1 MKIKEIKYVP
11 YELVFASPF
20 KTSHTT
26 FERRKIFFLKVESD
40 TGLVGYGEAA
50 PLPEFGSESYAKAEK
65 KIAELNIEFA
75 GVELDS
81 CFVENRELFE
91 TLSNFPALRTGFE
104 QAVFSLLIKADK
116 SFFLKSLLNPVNS
129 YVVVN
134 GVLGIKPLEEFR
146 KDVEKKLDQ
155 GFTTLKLKAGDVNFE
170 NDYNRVK
177 LIRHLAGRTI
187 DLRIDVNG
195 KWSLQ
200 EAEKYFARLTE
211 FDIEYI
217 EQPVAD
223 TDELIQLA
231 GKVSIPI
238 AADESLKNFESAKK
252 IIMDGS
258 VKYCVFKPMMFGGV
272 INALK
277 MITLAKENN
286 INLIISSSFESALGK
301 SLLVFLASMIK
312 QDYAHGLDTS
322 YLYNNNIQPDYEVI
336 NGNIFFDIN
345 EYPPGFDLSGFFK

>member
-20 KTSHTT
+20 KTSQTT
-26 FERRKIFFLKVESD
+26 FKNRKTFFIKVESD

-50 PLPEFGSESYAKAEK
+50 PLPEFGSEDYPNAEK
-65 KIAELNIEFA
+65 KIAELNFEFA
-75 GVELDS
+75 GTELDP
-81 CFVENRELFE
+81 CFVENRGLFE
-91 TLSNFPALRTGFE
+91 TLDKFPAVRTGVE
-104 QAVFSLLIKADK
+104 QAIFSLLIKADK
-116 SFFLKSLLNPVNS
+116 TFFLKSLLTSVNS

-146 KDVEKKLDQ
+146 KDVEKKLDG
-155 GFTTLKLKAGDVNFE
+155 GFTTLKLKVGDVNFE
-170 NDYNRVK
+170 DDYNRIK
-177 LIRHLAGRTI
+177 LIRHIAGRTV

-195 KWSLQ
+195 KWSLE

-211 FDIEYI
+211 FNIEYI

-223 TDELIQLA
+223 TDQLIELA

-238 AADESLKNFESAKK
+238 AADESLKDFESARK

-301 SLLVFLASMIK
+301 SLLVFFASMIK
-312 QDYAHGLDTS
+312 EDYAHGLDTS
-322 YLYNNNIQPDYEVI
+322 YLYTNNIQPDYEVI

-345 EYPPGFDLSGFFK
+345 EYPPRFDLEGYFK